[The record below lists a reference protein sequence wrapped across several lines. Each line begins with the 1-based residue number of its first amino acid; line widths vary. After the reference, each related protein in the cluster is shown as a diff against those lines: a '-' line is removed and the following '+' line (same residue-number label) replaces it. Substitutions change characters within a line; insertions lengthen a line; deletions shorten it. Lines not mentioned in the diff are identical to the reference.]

1 MAQGNIDVYEE
12 ISKEE
17 LQRRKKIRELATKTF
32 LNFLFAEIVG
42 FGFGVPL
49 ASTLAVIYGNI
60 ADIFMEIYFMPIV
73 IVTIV
78 VVLFVAYPT
87 NLYLTRQLIKT
98 IFNPTIENAQKF
110 SLMAGKV
117 SLYAS
122 INLIIRM
129 SIGGL
134 IADAWGVVKQGE
146 FVLDR
151 FITLGIS
158 PIVGAF
164 VAGIVFYFVNQNI
177 FSKFNMEIIRIS
189 QMEEVERSLETKMLL
204 SISNIFPGFISFA
217 VLVVSLILIV
227 GYLFNATITGMLI
240 ITVIGG
246 ITITVLLYF
255 YVSSVLKTIKNIA
268 EATKALGEKG
278 GKVVVP
284 MIYDIDRTVLLIREY
299 LEKTSEKQEEI
310 LGKVPDV
317 KKIEKLEF
325 FNSLL
330 ETRLKKLINE
340 LKKAKVHEVGIVE
353 VRKTLEFA
361 SSNIRGIANMLV
373 ELENNITMLVQ
384 EFSRFDENV
393 RDLNDLENREIIKV
407 EEVKAEFVK
416 VTEVLEEVRK
426 AVESVKESALLV
438 VPKVEEFEKV
448 ANDVEVVFINFKLEM
463 VRIGYPPEFKV
474 LSDKLGK
481 ELERIESVSSSIREQ
496 ASEISNVNEKIM
508 EGLRETSVVLEMAE
522 SLFENIKSLAN
533 TEEKEGI
540 LLEINSFKE
549 KLEMFVVVLK
559 KVRQITETNR
569 FILTC
574 VQGIDSY
581 LEKVRTMN
589 KVVSEFA
596 STLSNSLE
604 LLHDN
609 IKLTQK
615 VEEEIKTLRK
625 ING

>member
-122 INLIIRM
+122 INLIIRI

-278 GKVVVP
+278 GKVVIP